1 MNKVISIFKSLLN
14 KHYEQSHLP
23 PVPEEINFCDNW
35 SDTTGPDFT
44 GLQLETEIGIVTL
57 QKCSDDTF
65 TPEGS
70 IYSPR
75 TAFCGLNGTKVPV
88 TAGKPYRVLVT
99 YVGVGKR
106 KKQIHFFQFHCDDG
120 SIHLVNPSDCEF
132 LGCELK
138 AA

>member
-1 MNKVISIFKSLLN
+1 MNKVISIFRSLLN
-14 KHYEQSHLP
+14 KRYEDAQLP
-23 PVPEEINFCDNW
+23 PVPENIDFNDTW
-35 SDTTGPDFT
+35 SDETGPDFT
-44 GLQLETEIGIVTL
+44 GLELETTIGKVVL
-57 QKCSDDTF
+57 QKCSEPTI
-65 TPEGS
+65 TPPSS

-75 TAFCGLNGTKVPV
+75 TSLCGVNGTKVPV

-138 AA
+138 AS